1 MELSQNDNLDLCPP
15 YLNSTG
21 ASSPWKCRQPPML
34 MKATV
39 PSPHLPPAARKDFMY
54 GQDAGAF
61 LQ

>member
-15 YLNSTG
+15 YLTSTG
-21 ASSPWKCRQPPML
+21 ASQPHML
-34 MKATV
+34 VKATV
-39 PSPHLPPAARKDFMY
+39 PSPPLPPAARKDFMY